1 LASIRLKIA
10 SLAKKLI
17 ILHKKYAIGLVLIAI
32 YAILLF
38 TVPPLVFDKDVTPIL
53 ASITLIMVA
62 VYVLL
67 GLEIVHR
74 TVLATFAAVLSII
87 LAVTLGSIPAE
98 KSLDFIIES
107 IDFNTI
113 GLLLGMMI
121 IVAILGETG
130 IFHQVG
136 IKLGKVSKGNV
147 WTLML
152 LLCTFTAVASMFVD
166 NVTTILLMVPV
177 TLSITRTLRIHPIP
191 FIIAQVI
198 VSNIGGA
205 ATLIGDPPNILIGSA
220 AGIDFNSFLIYMG
233 PTMAIIFVISL
244 LLLKLFFKKELKG
257 EQRLEKE
264 SDVQALMHRDE
275 DAIVTHHKGLLI
287 KSIIVLVGVI
297 ILFSL
302 QGITH
307 LEVSVI
313 AIGGAAA
320 LLAITRVPLEK
331 ILHEVDWPTLLFFIG
346 LFVIVGMAEHA
357 GLITILAKLAISITG
372 GNPWLTFV
380 MITWL
385 SGIASAF
392 VDNIPFTTTMI
403 PLVHALA
410 TTPSIAFTFGTEFQI
425 NPLWW
430 ALALGADLG
439 GNGTLIGSSAGV
451 VAAGLS
457 MKLGHHISFMRWFK
471 IGFPFMLITL
481 TIGTFVLPMILLLID
496 R

>member
-1 LASIRLKIA
+1 MNRRFSGKTTN
-10 SLAKKLI
+10 
-17 ILHKKYAIGLVLIAI
+17 LHKKYTIGLIIIAI
-32 YAILLF
+32 YAIALF
-38 TVPPLVFDKDVTPIL
+38 TVPPLLFDKDVTPIL
-53 ASITLIMVA
+53 ASITLVMVG

-74 TVLATFAAVLSII
+74 TVLAAFAAILSII
-87 LAVTLGSIPAE
+87 LAITLGSIPAE
-98 KSLDFIIES
+98 ESLDFVIEA

-130 IFHQVG
+130 VFYQVG

-152 LLCTFTAVASMFVD
+152 LLCAFTAVASMFVD

-177 TLSITRTLRIHPIP
+177 TLSITRTLKVHPIP
-191 FIIAQVI
+191 FIIAQVL

-233 PTMAIIFVISL
+233 PTMAIIFAISL
-244 LLLKLFFKKELKG
+244 LLLRLFFKKELKG
-257 EQRLEKE
+257 EQSLEKA
-264 SDVQALMHRDE
+264 SDVQVLMHRDE
-275 DAIVTHHKGLLI
+275 DAIVSHSKGLLT
-287 KSIIVLVGVI
+287 KSMIVLIGVI
-297 ILFSL
+297 VLFSL
-302 QGITH
+302 QGVTH
-307 LEVSVI
+307 LEVSIV
-313 AIGGAAA
+313 AIGGAAV
-320 LLAITRVPLEK
+320 LLAVTRIPLEK
-331 ILHEVDWPTLLFFIG
+331 ILHEVDWSTLLFFIG
-346 LFVIVGMAEHA
+346 LFVLVGMAEHA
-357 GLITILAKLAISITG
+357 GLITILAKVAIGITG

-380 MITWL
+380 MIVWL

-403 PLVHALA
+403 PLVHSLIDA
-410 TTPSIAFTFGTEFQI
+410 PSIASTFGTAFHI

-457 MKLGHHISFMRWFK
+457 MKFGHAISFMRFFK

-481 TIGTFVLPMILLLID
+481 TIGTVVLPVVLLLIGGE
-496 R
+496 

>member
-1 LASIRLKIA
+1 MQKKFSIGFI
-10 SLAKKLI
+10 
-17 ILHKKYAIGLVLIAI
+17 LIAI
-32 YAILLF
+32 YAIVLF
-38 TVPPLVFDKDVTPIL
+38 TVPSLVFDKNVTPFL
-53 ASITLIMVA
+53 ASITLVMVA
-62 VYVLL
+62 VYILL

-74 TVLATFAAVLSII
+74 TVLATFAAMLSII
-87 LAVTLGSIPAE
+87 LAITLGSIPAE
-98 KSLDFIIES
+98 ESLDFIIES

-130 IFHQVG
+130 IFHQIG
-136 IKLGKVSKGNV
+136 IKMGKASKGNV

-152 LLCTFTAVASMFVD
+152 LLCTFSAVASMFVD

-177 TLSITRTLRIHPIP
+177 TLSITRTLKIHPIP
-191 FIIAQVI
+191 FIIAQVL

-233 PTMAIIFVISL
+233 PTMAIIFAISL
-244 LLLKLFFKKELKG
+244 ALLNVLFRKELKG
-257 EQRLEKE
+257 EQSLEKE
-264 SDVQALMHRDE
+264 SDVQVLMHRDE
-275 DAIVTHHKGLLI
+275 DVIVSHSKGLLV
-287 KSIIVLVGVI
+287 KSLIVLVGVI

-307 LEVSVI
+307 VEVSIV
-313 AIGGAAA
+313 AIGGAAV
-320 LLAITRVPLEK
+320 LLAITRISFEK
-331 ILHEVDWPTLLFFIG
+331 ILHEVDWSTLLFFIG
-346 LFVIVGMAEHA
+346 LFVIVGVAEHA
-357 GLITILAKLAISITG
+357 GLITILAKLAIGITG
-372 GNPWLTFV
+372 GNPWLTFI
-380 MITWL
+380 MIIWL

-403 PLVHALA
+403 PLVHSLIA
-410 TTPSIAFTFGTEFQI
+410 TPSIASTFGIEFQI

-457 MKLGHHISFMRWFK
+457 MKLGHPISFMRWFRV
-471 IGFPFMLITL
+471 GFPFMLITL
-481 TIGTFVLPMILLLID
+481 AIGTVVLYGLLLFIY
-496 R
+496 

>member
-1 LASIRLKIA
+1 M
-10 SLAKKLI
+10 
-17 ILHKKYAIGLVLIAI
+17 HKKYVIGLVLIAA

-38 TVPPLVFDKDVTPIL
+38 TVPSLVFDKNVTPIL

-67 GLEIVHR
+67 GLEIIHR
-74 TVLATFAAVLSII
+74 TVLAAFAAVLSII

-98 KSLDFIIES
+98 ESLDFIIES

-113 GLLLGMMI
+113 GLLLGMMV

-130 IFHQVG
+130 IFYQVG
-136 IKLGKVSKGNV
+136 IKLGKASKGNV

-191 FIIAQVI
+191 FIIAQVL
-198 VSNIGGA
+198 VSNVGGA

-244 LLLKLFFKKELKG
+244 LLLRLFFKKELKG
-257 EQRLEKE
+257 EQSLEKE
-264 SDVQALMHRDE
+264 SDVQVLMHRDE
-275 DAIVTHHKGLLI
+275 DAIVSHSKGLLI
-287 KSIIVLVGVI
+287 KSMIVLTGVI

-302 QGITH
+302 QGVTH
-307 LEVSVI
+307 LEVSIV
-313 AIGGAAA
+313 AIGGASV

-331 ILHEVDWPTLLFFIG
+331 ILHEVDWSTLLFFIG

-357 GLITILAKLAISITG
+357 GLITILSKLAIGATG

-380 MITWL
+380 MIIWL

-403 PLVHALA
+403 PLVHSLIS
-410 TTPSIAFTFGTEFQI
+410 TPDVASTFGTEFQI

-457 MKLGHHISFMRWFK
+457 MKFGHGISFMRFFM

-481 TIGTFVLPMILLLID
+481 TVGTFVLPMVLLLIG

>member
-1 LASIRLKIA
+1 MKRCFSEKTTN
-10 SLAKKLI
+10 
-17 ILHKKYAIGLVLIAI
+17 LHKKYTIGLVLVAT
-32 YAILLF
+32 YAVLLF
-38 TVPPLVFDKDVTPIL
+38 TVPSLLFDKDVTPIL

-67 GLEIVHR
+67 GLEIIHR
-74 TVLATFAAVLSII
+74 TVLAAFAAILSII
-87 LAVTLGSIPAE
+87 LAITLGSIPAE
-98 KSLDFIIES
+98 KSFDFIIES

-113 GLLLGMMI
+113 GLLLGMMV
-121 IVAILGETG
+121 IVAVLGETG
-130 IFHQVG
+130 VFYQVG

-152 LLCTFTAVASMFVD
+152 LLCAFTAVASMFVD

-177 TLSITRTLRIHPIP
+177 TLSITRTLKVHPIP
-191 FIIAQVI
+191 FIIAQVL

-233 PTMAIIFVISL
+233 PTVAIIFTISL
-244 LLLKLFFKKELKG
+244 LLLRLFFKKELKG
-257 EQRLEKE
+257 EQSLEKE
-264 SDVQALMHRDE
+264 SDVQVLMHRDE
-275 DAIVTHHKGLLI
+275 DAIVSHSKGLLI
-287 KSIIVLVGVI
+287 KSMIVLIGVI
-297 ILFSL
+297 VLFSL
-302 QGITH
+302 QAITH
-307 LEVSVI
+307 LEVSIV
-313 AIGGAAA
+313 AIGGAAV
-320 LLAITRVPLEK
+320 LLAITRIPLEK
-331 ILHEVDWPTLLFFIG
+331 ILHEVDWSTLLFFIG
-346 LFVIVGMAEHA
+346 LFVLVGMAEHA
-357 GLITILAKLAISITG
+357 GLITVLAKLAIIITG
-372 GNPWLTFV
+372 GDSWLTFI
-380 MITWL
+380 MIIWL

-403 PLVHALA
+403 PLVHSLISAPDMAL
-410 TTPSIAFTFGTEFQI
+410 TSGTVFQI

-457 MKLGHHISFMRWFK
+457 MKLGHAISFMRFFR

-481 TIGTFVLPMILLLID
+481 TIGTVVLPIVLLLVGSK
-496 R
+496 

>member
-1 LASIRLKIA
+1 MQKKFSIGFI
-10 SLAKKLI
+10 
-17 ILHKKYAIGLVLIAI
+17 LIAI
-32 YAILLF
+32 YAIVLF
-38 TVPPLVFDKDVTPIL
+38 TVPSLVFDKSVTPFL
-53 ASITLIMVA
+53 ASITLVMVA

-74 TVLATFAAVLSII
+74 TVLATFVAILSII
-87 LAVTLGSIPAE
+87 LAITLGSTPAKE
-98 KSLDFIIES
+98 SLDFIIKS

-130 IFHQVG
+130 IFHQIG
-136 IKLGKVSKGNV
+136 IKMGKASKGNV

-152 LLCTFTAVASMFVD
+152 LLCTFSAVASMFVD

-177 TLSITRTLRIHPIP
+177 TLSITRTLKIHPIP
-191 FIIAQVI
+191 FIMAQVL

-220 AGIDFNSFLIYMG
+220 AGIDFNSFLVYMG
-233 PTMAIIFVISL
+233 PTMAIIFVMSL
-244 LLLKLFFKKELKG
+244 ALLKMFFKKELKG

-264 SDVQALMHRDE
+264 SDVQVLMHRDE
-275 DAIVTHHKGLLI
+275 NAIVSHSKGLLA
-287 KSIIVLVGVI
+287 KSLIVLVGVI

-307 LEVSVI
+307 VEVSIV
-313 AIGGAAA
+313 AIGGAAV
-320 LLAITRVPLEK
+320 LLAITRIPFEK
-331 ILHEVDWPTLLFFIG
+331 IMHEVDWSTLLFFIG
-346 LFVIVGMAEHA
+346 LFVIVGVAEHA
-357 GLITILAKLAISITG
+357 GLITILAKLAIGITG
-372 GNPWLTFV
+372 GNPWLTFI
-380 MITWL
+380 MIIWL

-403 PLVHALA
+403 PLVQSLID
-410 TTPSIAFTFGTEFQI
+410 TPSIASTFGTEFQI

-457 MKLGHHISFMRWFK
+457 MKFGHTISFMRWFRV
-471 IGFPFMLITL
+471 GLPFMLITL
-481 TIGTFVLPMILLLID
+481 AIGTVVLYGLLLFLY
-496 R
+496 